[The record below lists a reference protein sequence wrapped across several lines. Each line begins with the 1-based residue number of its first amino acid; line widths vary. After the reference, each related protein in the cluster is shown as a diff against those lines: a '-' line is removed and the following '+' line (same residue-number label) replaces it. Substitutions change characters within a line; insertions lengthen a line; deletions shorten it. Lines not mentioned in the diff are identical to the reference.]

1 MASRPKATGPNVGLV
16 VDLRRLAQVETRRI
30 SRTAEDASNGLF
42 FRLTALRKLNEISDG
57 EARASLRRL
66 LSDSDDEVRQLAC
79 TAIAENPQPEA
90 ATILLRLLQDPVRTV
105 RVEAAFA
112 LVRCG
117 WRGTAPNFERNLPR
131 GSQNA

>member
-1 MASRPKATGPNVGLV
+1 MVASRPKAAGTECRFGG
-16 VDLRRLAQVETRRI
+16 RFETTTQVETRRI
-30 SRTAEDASNGLF
+30 ARTAEDASNGLF

-90 ATILLRLLQDPVRTV
+90 ATIL
-105 RVEAAFA
+105 
-112 LVRCG
+112 
-117 WRGTAPNFERNLPR
+117 
-131 GSQNA
+131 